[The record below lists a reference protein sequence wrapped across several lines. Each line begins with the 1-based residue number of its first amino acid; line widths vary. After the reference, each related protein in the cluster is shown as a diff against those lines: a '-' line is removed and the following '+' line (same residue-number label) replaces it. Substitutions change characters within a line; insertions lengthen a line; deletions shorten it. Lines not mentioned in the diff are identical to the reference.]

1 MCDKINSTLK
11 PEIEKL
17 HTEIN
22 SLTAEI
28 KQKDDT
34 IEELK
39 TVITDLENRVEDLEQ
54 YSRRNAVV
62 LSSVNDSLH
71 ENTDLIMLD
80 RCSKVLNVN
89 LQPEEISRSHR
100 LPGGPPRIDYHIK
113 PRPIVVKFAT
123 YNIRKRIYDARKN
136 IKITKNNNEKLY
148 TNEHLTKHRA
158 RLFYLTRNKVKSKA
172 LMNAWT
178 SDGRVLVRDLNN
190 TTLLITKESQLE
202 IFQHESTEQVVNIG
216 TQQSAV
222 N

>member
-11 PEIEKL
+11 PEIEKI

-71 ENTDLIMLD
+71 ENTDLIM
-80 RCSKVLNVN
+80 
-89 LQPEEISRSHR
+89 
-100 LPGGPPRIDYHIK
+100 
-113 PRPIVVKFAT
+113 
-123 YNIRKRIYDARKN
+123 
-136 IKITKNNNEKLY
+136 
-148 TNEHLTKHRA
+148 
-158 RLFYLTRNKVKSKA
+158 
-172 LMNAWT
+172 
-178 SDGRVLVRDLNN
+178 
-190 TTLLITKESQLE
+190 
-202 IFQHESTEQVVNIG
+202 
-216 TQQSAV
+216 
-222 N
+222 